1 MELLRAVGLGERA
14 HHTPNQLSGGQQQRV
29 AIARALVNDPE
40 LILADEPTGNLDSRT
55 SIEIMEILQ
64 RLNRER
70 GITVLLITHEHD
82 IAEYGSRVVTV
93 RDGRVRSDEPVARP
107 ARRGGGAR
115 WRCRPSKPRPDG
127 GAMDIRETFRVA
139 LRAIRRN
146 KVRSA
151 LTMLGVIIGVA
162 SVIAM
167 IALGSGARASID
179 EQIQSQGTTLIYL
192 SSGSFGGP
200 GRANQGSGSTQT
212 LTLEDAEAVA
222 REVPTIARWTPG
234 VRGRAQV
241 IAGNSN
247 WNTQI
252 EGGNEDYLVDPQLG
266 DRRGRQLHGP
276 RRAGGRQGVPA
287 RRHRRDARS
296 SPTATRSARSSACA
310 TCRSACWA
318 CSAAKGQGQ
327 WGQDQDDFVLAPWTT
342 VQKKLLGITY
352 IQQVSITAR
361 TSELVE
367 PTAVAITRLMR
378 ARHRIPNPES
388 DDFSVRTIEEMAATR
403 VQMAETMT
411 GLLMSVASVSLLVG
425 GIGIMNIML
434 VSVTERT
441 REIGVRMAVG
451 AKTRDVMRQFLA
463 EAVALSLVGRP
474 RRASCSGVLVS
485 ETITHSLGW
494 PVDDHRCVDPD
505 RVRVLGGGR
514 HLLRLVP
521 RAQGGQPRPD
531 RGPALRVT

>member
-1 MELLRAVGLGERA
+1 
-14 HHTPNQLSGGQQQRV
+14 
-29 AIARALVNDPE
+29 
-40 LILADEPTGNLDSRT
+40 
-55 SIEIMEILQ
+55 
-64 RLNRER
+64 
-70 GITVLLITHEHD
+70 
-82 IAEYGSRVVTV
+82 
-93 RDGRVRSDEPVARP
+93 
-107 ARRGGGAR
+107 
-115 WRCRPSKPRPDG
+115 
-127 GAMDIRETFRVA
+127 MDIRETLRVA

-167 IALGSGARASID
+167 IALGSGARAAID
-179 EQIQSQGTTLIYL
+179 EQIQSQGTALIYL

-200 GRANQGSGSTQT
+200 GRAHQGSGSVQT
-212 LTLEDAEAVA
+212 LTIEDAEAVA

-241 IAGNSN
+241 IAGNNN
-247 WNTQI
+247 WNTQV
-252 EGGNEDYLVDPQLG
+252 EGGNEDFLAVRNWVVAEGANFTARDVLVAEKVCLLGATVARTLFPDGDPVGQII
-266 DRRGRQLHGP
+266 RVRNMPFRVT
-276 RRAGGRQGVPA
+276 GVL
-287 RRHRRDARS
+287 
-296 SPTATRSARSSACA
+296 
-310 TCRSACWA
+310 
-318 CSAAKGQGQ
+318 AAKGQGQ

-342 VQKKLLGITY
+342 VQRKLLGINY
-352 IQQVSITAR
+352 IHQVSLTASS
-361 TSELVE
+361 SELVE

-378 ARHRIPNPES
+378 ARHRIANPED

-463 EAVALSLVGRP
+463 EAIALSLVGGL
-474 RRASCSGVLVS
+474 AGIVLGVAVS

-494 PVDDHRCVDPD
+494 PVAITTASIVIAFAFSAAVGIFFGWYPARKAANLDPIE
-505 RVRVLGGGR
+505 
-514 HLLRLVP
+514 
-521 RAQGGQPRPD
+521 
-531 RGPALRVT
+531 ALRYE

>member
-1 MELLRAVGLGERA
+1 
-14 HHTPNQLSGGQQQRV
+14 
-29 AIARALVNDPE
+29 
-40 LILADEPTGNLDSRT
+40 
-55 SIEIMEILQ
+55 
-64 RLNRER
+64 
-70 GITVLLITHEHD
+70 
-82 IAEYGSRVVTV
+82 
-93 RDGRVRSDEPVARP
+93 
-107 ARRGGGAR
+107 
-115 WRCRPSKPRPDG
+115 
-127 GAMDIRETFRVA
+127 MDIHETLRVA

-179 EQIQSQGTTLIYL
+179 QQIQSQGTALIYL

-200 GRANQGSGSTQT
+200 GRVHQGSGSVQT
-212 LTLEDAEAVA
+212 LTIEDAEAVA
-222 REVPTIARWTPG
+222 REIPTIARWTPG
-234 VRGRAQV
+234 VRGRSQV
-241 IAGNSN
+241 IAGNNN
-247 WNTQI
+247 WNTQV
-252 EGGNEDYLVDPQLG
+252 EGGNEDFLAVRNWVVAEGANFTARDVLVAEKVCLLGATVARTLFPDSDPVGQIIRL
-266 DRRGRQLHGP
+266 RNMPFRVT
-276 RRAGGRQGVPA
+276 GVLE
-287 RRHRRDARS
+287 
-296 SPTATRSARSSACA
+296 
-310 TCRSACWA
+310 
-318 CSAAKGQGQ
+318 AKGQGQ

-342 VQKKLLGITY
+342 VQRKLLGINY
-352 IQQVSITAR
+352 IHQVSITAR
-361 TSELVE
+361 SSELVE

-378 ARHRIPNPES
+378 ARHRITNPEN

-463 EAVALSLVGRP
+463 EAIALSLVGGL
-474 RRASCSGVLVS
+474 AGILLGVAVS

-494 PVDDHRCVDPD
+494 PVAITTASIVIAFAFSAAVGIFFGWYPARKAANLDPIE
-505 RVRVLGGGR
+505 
-514 HLLRLVP
+514 
-521 RAQGGQPRPD
+521 
-531 RGPALRVT
+531 ALRYE

>member
-1 MELLRAVGLGERA
+1 M
-14 HHTPNQLSGGQQQRV
+14 N
-29 AIARALVNDPE
+29 
-40 LILADEPTGNLDSRT
+40 
-55 SIEIMEILQ
+55 
-64 RLNRER
+64 
-70 GITVLLITHEHD
+70 
-82 IAEYGSRVVTV
+82 
-93 RDGRVRSDEPVARP
+93 
-107 ARRGGGAR
+107 
-115 WRCRPSKPRPDG
+115 
-127 GAMDIRETFRVA
+127 IRETFRVA

-167 IALGSGARASID
+167 IALGSGARAAID
-179 EQIQSQGTTLIYL
+179 EQIQSQGTALIYL

-200 GRANQGSGSTQT
+200 GRVHQGSGSVQT
-212 LTLEDAEAVA
+212 LTIEDALAVA

-241 IAGNSN
+241 IAGNNN
-247 WNTQI
+247 WNTQV
-252 EGGNEDYLVDPQLG
+252 EGGNEDFLAVRNWVVAEGQSFTARDVLVAEKVCLLGATVAATLFPDSDPVGQII
-266 DRRGRQLHGP
+266 RIRNMPFRVT
-276 RRAGGRQGVPA
+276 GVL
-287 RRHRRDARS
+287 
-296 SPTATRSARSSACA
+296 
-310 TCRSACWA
+310 
-318 CSAAKGQGQ
+318 AAKGQGQ

-342 VQKKLLGITY
+342 VQRKLLGINY
-352 IQQVSITAR
+352 IHQVSLTAS

-378 ARHRIPNPES
+378 ARHRISNPEN

-403 VQMAETMT
+403 VQMAQTMT

-463 EAVALSLVGRP
+463 EAIALSLVGGL
-474 RRASCSGVLVS
+474 AGIVLGIAVS

-494 PVDDHRCVDPD
+494 PVAITGASILVAFVFSAAVGIFFGWYPARKAANLDPIE
-505 RVRVLGGGR
+505 
-514 HLLRLVP
+514 
-521 RAQGGQPRPD
+521 
-531 RGPALRVT
+531 ALRYE